1 MKTGNKIVSLLIA
14 CSMLTASFSGTM
26 AFAKT
31 DRPTPEPVEGEVEM
45 GTVMG
50 YSRPGMDTSYMLQ
63 DVPKSK
69 ALARAAAE
77 ELPSAYNTVDDGRVT
92 TEVRDQAG
100 WGTCWAFAATGA
112 IASSL
117 YDELQEDTPV
127 LSPVHMAYF
136 TFHAIANPDD
146 PADKTDGDSYLPYEY
161 NAGDVEKPYVEY
173 TGGGNTFASTS
184 TFARGM
190 GPVLEEEAPYPEPFY
205 DVDKTPWLD
214 LDPDLQFHQEYRLN
228 NSNYLPKFNTKGE
241 LDTTAIKKA
250 LYENGGSLEVAY
262 NSSGTRAF
270 YYNEEYEP
278 AMLGALGDQKVIMTH
293 YTGSAFTDCGHAV
306 QIVGW
311 DDNIPKEYFQN
322 SRGENPEHDGGWLI
336 RNSWG
341 DWSYMHGYFYM
352 SYDEGSITEVSQ
364 YNVADAD
371 EFDHNYQ
378 YDGTGWS
385 MSAGGEDKGAAVPMA
400 NIFKAVG
407 DETLQAVSFYTT
419 DADAEYAIQVYTN
432 TNNYNPTSGV
442 KAYKAP
448 QTGTE
453 AYPGYHTIYLD
464 EPVNLNK
471 GEYYSVVVT
480 MKNPLARAFPVAT
493 EMNATL
499 DNFRVQAAIK
509 PHQSFISVDGG
520 KNWIDM
526 ATVGKNYTAHSKRVD
541 PSSQN
546 QGDWTGNMKPGTS
559 GVNIEVAG
567 DFDGDVWDEI
577 GNVCLKAF
585 TTNGQEG
592 ITPVE
597 APSVKVKYSVG
608 ADVKA
613 TGDIDETYDF
623 PGYYEGK
630 IYTGD
635 TATLSFV
642 PYAEGR
648 EFAGVTVN
656 GEADDSFEKNLY
668 TYEVTGGEEDTAL
681 NFAFTIVNKL
691 VLNTAIEFAKEA
703 QGGEEY
709 AAAMPTVQKLIDK
722 ALTAAEAVAESKTAD
737 QAAIDKAWKDLIDVI
752 QLLQFRNGDMTALEF
767 QLTMASQMNEADFT
781 VDSWNAMIAVRDK
794 AQAMFDAKDSLQED
808 IDAMTK
814 ELKEAITALVHATS
828 KDSLQRLVDEASAY
842 DLEEYLETGKAE
854 FQKVLAAAV
863 ELLKDDSASQAE
875 YNVMETRLAIAMA
888 ALRKIPDKNALDE
901 LNARFEAMDENAY
914 TKQSFEAY
922 RSSVEALNALVK
934 SGASDEE
941 IGAAYYMALDNEE
954 KLALKTSK
962 PGSGNSGSSGSSG
975 GGSSYGGAGTAV
987 VGAGVAQAASVVSD
1001 TTVNFTLKR
1010 GAAYCFKM
1018 TVVNGNGQVP
1028 SFTVGNGE
1036 VLKTQFVAQ
1045 IGNAYYYR
1053 VWAIG
1058 APGQSAGVYTTLQG
1072 SAAVKHCTVTIG

>member
-1 MKTGNKIVSLLIA
+1 
-14 CSMLTASFSGTM
+14 
-26 AFAKT
+26 
-31 DRPTPEPVEGEVEM
+31 
-45 GTVMG
+45 
-50 YSRPGMDTSYMLQ
+50 
-63 DVPKSK
+63 
-69 ALARAAAE
+69 
-77 ELPSAYNTVDDGRVT
+77 
-92 TEVRDQAG
+92 
-100 WGTCWAFAATGA
+100 
-112 IASSL
+112 
-117 YDELQEDTPV
+117 
-127 LSPVHMAYF
+127 
-136 TFHAIANPDD
+136 
-146 PADKTDGDSYLPYEY
+146 
-161 NAGDVEKPYVEY
+161 
-173 TGGGNTFASTS
+173 
-184 TFARGM
+184 
-190 GPVLEEEAPYPEPFY
+190 
-205 DVDKTPWLD
+205 
-214 LDPDLQFHQEYRLN
+214 
-228 NSNYLPKFNTKGE
+228 
-241 LDTTAIKKA
+241 
-250 LYENGGSLEVAY
+250 
-262 NSSGTRAF
+262 
-270 YYNEEYEP
+270 
-278 AMLGALGDQKVIMTH
+278 
-293 YTGSAFTDCGHAV
+293 
-306 QIVGW
+306 
-311 DDNIPKEYFQN
+311 
-322 SRGENPEHDGGWLI
+322 
-336 RNSWG
+336 
-341 DWSYMHGYFYM
+341 
-352 SYDEGSITEVSQ
+352 
-364 YNVADAD
+364 
-371 EFDHNYQ
+371 
-378 YDGTGWS
+378 
-385 MSAGGEDKGAAVPMA
+385 
-400 NIFKAVG
+400 
-407 DETLQAVSFYTT
+407 SFYTT
-419 DADAEYAIQVYTN
+419 DANAEYSIQVYTQL
-432 TNNYNPTSGV
+432 PTGFYKPTQGV
-442 KAYKAP
+442 KAYKEPIA
-448 QTGTE
+448 GTE
-453 AYPGYHTIYLD
+453 AYPGYHTVALD
-464 EPVNLNK
+464 EDQFVNLSK
-471 GEYYSVVVT
+471 GEKYAVVVT
-480 MKNPLARAFPVAT
+480 LENPLGRAFPIAT
-493 EMNATL
+493 EMNGNF
-499 DNFRVQAAIK
+499 DNVRCVAAINAR
-509 PHQSFISVDGG
+509 QSYLSLDGEG
-520 KNWIDM
+520 WQDVKTI
-526 ATVGKNYTAHSKRVD
+526 GSNYTAIPKRNAG
-541 PSSQN
+541 SSSAEDL
-546 QGDWTGNMKPGTS
+546 QGKPGTS

-567 DFDGDVWDEI
+567 DFDGDMWGDL

-585 TTNGQEG
+585 TTEGQEG
-592 ITPVE
+592 FDPVE
-597 APSVKVKYSVG
+597 APSVKVKYNVG
-608 ADVKA
+608 ADVKV

-962 PGSGNSGSSGSSG
+962 PGSGNSGSSGSTG
-975 GGSSYGGAGTAV
+975 RRRALPRWGCWRYFARRRFF
-987 VGAGVAQAASVVSD
+987 SVS
-1001 TTVNFTLKR
+1001 
-1010 GAAYCFKM
+1010 
-1018 TVVNGNGQVP
+1018 
-1028 SFTVGNGE
+1028 
-1036 VLKTQFVAQ
+1036 
-1045 IGNAYYYR
+1045 
-1053 VWAIG
+1053 
-1058 APGQSAGVYTTLQG
+1058 
-1072 SAAVKHCTVTIG
+1072 